1 MIDHGLFN
9 MNVTTTNANQTTLD
23 SSSVPSLLV
32 GTNTGATLYFQMFS
46 NAGLN
51 YVAVMDIAIATGQFT
66 LNQMSMQN
74 MSMGILNELGL
85 EYYISTAAM
94 NQNFKFSDQNVL
106 VYVFVY
112 YGITPLIATDIVSL
126 A

>member
-1 MIDHGLFN
+1 